1 MQERIFWNVTGG
13 RVLGPAPFFVVGIV
27 NATPDSFYD
36 GGRHDAPEAAV
47 AHGLRLLAEGAMVL
61 DVGGEST
68 RPGAEAVDAEQEM
81 ARVLPVIQGLAGHI
95 CGSQDLA
102 AGPSAAIS
110 VDTFK
115 ARVAA
120 AALDAGA
127 AVVNDIS
134 ACRFEPELLDV
145 LGQYRPGYVLM
156 HSLGRPGT
164 MQQAPRYDNVV
175 HDIIA
180 FFEERLRALT
190 AAGLPEDNIVIDPGI
205 GFGKTLEHNLTILR
219 HIEAFGVLG
228 LPLYVGLSNKSMFQH
243 LLGLPVQERTGAT
256 QAAVAVLASRG
267 VRIHRVHDVART
279 VQTLTVAEALRGPQ
293 RKPRPPEV
301 PPRD

>member
-1 MQERIFWNVTGG
+1 MQERIFWNVIGG

-27 NATPDSFYD
+27 NVTPDSFFD
-36 GGRHDAPEAAV
+36 GGTHDDPASAV
-47 AHGLRLLAEGAMVL
+47 AHGRRLLDEGAAVL

-68 RPGAEAVDAEQEM
+68 RPGAHTVPAAQEL
-81 ARVLPVIQGLAGHI
+81 ARVLPVVRELAAHI
-95 CGSQDLA
+95 TQTQDLA
-102 AGPSAAIS
+102 AGPAAVVS

-115 ARVAA
+115 AGVAA
-120 AALDAGA
+120 ACLEAGA

-134 ACRFEPELLDV
+134 ACRFDPALLDV
-145 LGQYRPGYVLM
+145 LGQYKPGYVLM

-164 MQQAPRYDNVV
+164 MQQAPHYDNVV

-190 AAGLPEDNIVIDPGI
+190 AAGVPEDNIAIDPGI
-205 GFGKTLEHNLTILR
+205 GFGKTLEHNLEILR
-219 HIEAFGVLG
+219 NIEAFGVLG

-243 LLGLPVQERTGAT
+243 LLGLPLEDRAWPT

-279 VQTLTVAEALRGPQ
+279 VQTLAVAEALRNRQGPP
-293 RKPRPPEV
+293 PRPGGPV
-301 PPRD
+301 P